1 MGRGQLVN
9 VDSTVKRTFVAANRA
24 SYSHIT
30 RAIVEGG
37 LKEHGA
43 MATFTTPA

>member
-1 MGRGQLVN
+1 MANL
-9 VDSTVKRTFVAANRA
+9 DSTAKGTFVAANRA

-30 RAIVEGG
+30 RPIVEGG